1 MSLIT
6 DANGNQMS
14 YRTPNNSI
22 QGADTLGR
30 NQPFESSSST
40 SDYSGC
46 VSRMAINSAIL
57 YSYPGPGGT
66 TQQIK
71 VCVALFPF
79 HSAFNQALSDGTPV
93 IEAQNYS
100 ANYNTFFNGYVVP
113 QIVTVVLAD
122 GHKWTFDYDD
132 YLEATSVGIPTGGS
146 INLTWTTIGFNGCSF
161 SSTAS

>member
-1 MSLIT
+1 MDRQGRLYSGAWGGYQSCSKPPRNQLPKPGNIAPVIDDAPIGDRYCSQTLHMSLIT

-14 YRTPNNSI
+14 YQAPNNSI

-30 NQPFESSSST
+30 NQPFETSFST

-79 HSAFNQALSDGTPV
+79 HSAFNQT
-93 IEAQNYS
+93 
-100 ANYNTFFNGYVVP
+100 
-113 QIVTVVLAD
+113 
-122 GHKWTFDYDD
+122 
-132 YLEATSVGIPTGGS
+132 
-146 INLTWTTIGFNGCSF
+146 LT
-161 SSTAS
+161 